1 MLSFSTKLACSKLV
15 NKLSISKLQAIIDEK
30 NITSTNTVP
39 SEPSN
44 IVRIATTSVA
54 LKPYNNIEDFIEHIE
69 YFVKEACSNNADI
82 VCFPQFTGV
91 LPLSVLPVF
100 DEIIHIIYSDK
111 KVTREQ
117 DIINITEIF
126 DIVGAP
132 LFEFYYNLFYLL
144 SSRYKIYIHAGTTIV
159 PTKNG
164 LFNTAFIFDPFGRC
178 ICEQNKINPSKIED
192 EFNLCS
198 GNMLD
203 VFQITY
209 GTIATIIGSDQ
220 YYYDCF
226 KIGRNLGAKIV
237 FVPCG
242 PCFNM
247 NNFKALRGAPV
258 FVEKNECFAVK
269 SCLVGTAGGI
279 TFGDR
284 SGIFGPFYACGDKD
298 YICISENF
306 SKDEVLIGDIDTSA
320 LINMAEVYTSDKNTA
335 LYEKYYER
343 YKPQTFKE
351 HSNV

>member
-1 MLSFSTKLACSKLV
+1 MLSFSTKIACSKLV

-30 NITSTNTVP
+30 NITTTNTVP
-39 SEPSN
+39 SEPSHN
-44 IVRIATTSVA
+44 VKIATTSVE
-54 LKPYNNIEDFIEHIE
+54 LKPYNTLEDYIDHMES
-69 YFVKEACSNNADI
+69 FVKQACENNADI
-82 VCFPQFTGV
+82 LCFPQFTGI

-100 DEIIHIIYSDK
+100 DEIINIIFSEK
-111 KVTREQ
+111 KATREN
-117 DIINITEIF
+117 DIVSITEIF

-144 SSRYKIYIHAGTTIV
+144 ASRYKIYIHAGTTIV

-178 ICEQNKINPSKIED
+178 ICEQNKINPSPIEE

-209 GTIATIIGSDQ
+209 GTIASIIGDDQ
-220 YYYDCF
+220 FYYDCF

-247 NNFKALRGAPV
+247 NNFKALRGAPL
-258 FVEKNECFAVK
+258 FVEKNECFAIK

-279 TFGDR
+279 TFGDK
-284 SGIFGPFYACGDKD
+284 SGIFCPFYACDD
-298 YICISENF
+298 RNFICVSEEF
-306 SKDEVLIGDIDTSA
+306 TKDEIVFGDVDTSK
-320 LINMAEVYTSDKNTA
+320 LLNMAEVYTSDKNTA
-335 LYEKYYER
+335 LYEQYYKR
-343 YKPQTFKE
+343 FKAQNY
-351 HSNV
+351 SKIL